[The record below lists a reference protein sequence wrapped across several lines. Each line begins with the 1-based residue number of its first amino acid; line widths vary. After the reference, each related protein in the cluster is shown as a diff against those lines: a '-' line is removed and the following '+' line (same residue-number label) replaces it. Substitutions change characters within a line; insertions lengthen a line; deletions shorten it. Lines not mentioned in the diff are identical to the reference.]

1 VTHRV
6 LPAVGQPPRLEAI
19 DIRTHRLSNGLL
31 IACVEQRHLPI
42 VDIEI
47 VVRAGA
53 ANDAPPHA
61 GRAVM
66 VAEML
71 DEGTRTRNV
80 FQIADEVDYLG
91 AHLSIS
97 AGWDTTILALHVLT
111 ERLPDAF
118 EVMADVLLEPNFP
131 EEEFDRKKR
140 ERLSNLLQDRDEARV
155 LANKALA
162 RGVFGPGHP
171 YGYSTGGTHAS
182 ITALTVADVRAFY
195 ERHFAPDNTFV
206 VVVGDVAFD
215 DAIRL
220 IEARLVAWGGSAAP
234 QPTIT
239 EPEAPRRTQVL
250 LVDKP
255 RAAQAEIRVGHTG
268 PARSTS
274 DYFPLVVMNTMLGG
288 SFTSRLNL
296 KLREEMAVTYG
307 ASSKLGWR
315 TRGGMFW
322 AASAVDTEAAAA
334 SLGVMLEEMR
344 RMRETPVDLVEMERA
359 AQYIAYGLP
368 RAFESTE
375 DIAAHVREQLLHGFP
390 HDYWARYVDRILA
403 VTADE
408 VRDVAA
414 RHLQPD
420 RAIGVVVA
428 DRQVVESELA
438 AAGIGDVIITDVE
451 P

>member
-1 VTHRV
+1 VSDRAP
-6 LPAVGQPPRLEAI
+6 PAVGLPPRLEEI
-19 DIRTHRLSNGLL
+19 DIRTHRLPNGLV

-42 VDIEI
+42 VDIELVI
-47 VVRAGA
+47 RAGA
-53 ANDAPPHA
+53 ALDEPAHA

-71 DEGTRTRNV
+71 DEGTHRRTV

-97 AGWDTTILALHVLT
+97 AGWDTTVVALHVLT
-111 ERLPDAF
+111 GRLPDAF
-118 EVMADVLLEPNFP
+118 EVMADVLLQPSFP
-131 EEEFDRKKR
+131 EEEFERKRR

-162 RGVFGPGHP
+162 RGVYGARHP
-171 YGYSTGGTHAS
+171 YGYPTGGTVES
-182 ITALTVADVRAFY
+182 ITALTIDEVRAFY
-195 ERHFAPDNTFV
+195 ESHYKPDNAFV
-206 VVVGDVAFD
+206 VIVGDVAFD
-215 DAIRL
+215 DVVRL
-220 IEARLVAWGGSAAP
+220 IESRLGAWSGSAAP
-234 QPTIT
+234 QPTIS
-239 EPEAPRRTQVL
+239 EPTPPNQTKVL

-268 PARSTS
+268 PPRATA

-307 ASSKLGWR
+307 ASSKFGWR
-315 TRGGMFW
+315 TRGGLFW
-322 AASAVDTEAAAA
+322 AASAVDSEAAAA
-334 SLGVMLEEMR
+334 SVAVMLEEMR
-344 RMRETPVDLVEMERA
+344 RMRDTPVDIIEMERA
-359 AQYIAYGLP
+359 AQYIAYGMP
-368 RAFESTE
+368 RAFETTE

-390 HDYWARYVDRILA
+390 DDYWARYVDRILA

-408 VRDVAA
+408 VQAVAA

-420 RAIGVVVA
+420 QAIAVVVA
-428 DRQVVESELA
+428 DRAGVEPDLIETK
-438 AAGIGDVIITDVE
+438 IGEVISTDVE